1 MNEFEKKLK
10 RRLNVSTFICL
21 FSVILYL
28 LLNFLTKTASDFAQ
42 GISMGVFVGI
52 ELVSVYMLVS
62 SYTALNNKEK
72 LKEMYINET
81 DERNMAIAKET
92 SQKSALI
99 SMIGIALATIV
110 AGFFDK
116 KICLLLCAVVFFD
129 VLVTVL
135 VSMYYKKKM

>member
-99 SMIGIALATIV
+99 SMIGTALATIV

>member
-1 MNEFEKKLK
+1 
-10 RRLNVSTFICL
+10 
-21 FSVILYL
+21 
-28 LLNFLTKTASDFAQ
+28 
-42 GISMGVFVGI
+42 MGVFVGI

-99 SMIGIALATIV
+99 SMIGTALATIV